1 MADFERRTFTPK
13 YEPQSE
19 EYGANVGTL
28 KEKLASAI
36 AELDGVENTLGLDPD
51 NAHDILTYNVII
63 GNSEIKDEIKTLVSD
78 LDFYTSEVSDQAK
91 RFDQEDEAEFNR
103 QEDAR
108 IASLQAQAN
117 EEKTEEETEEKTE
130 EES

>member
-1 MADFERRTFTPK
+1 MADYARRTFTPK

-36 AELDGVENTLGLDPD
+36 AELDGVENTLGLDPE

-91 RFDQEDEAEFNR
+91 KFDQEDEAEFNR

-108 IASLQAQAN
+108 IASLQAQA
-117 EEKTEEETEEKTE
+117 KEEKTE

>member
-1 MADFERRTFTPK
+1 MADYARRTFTPK

-36 AELDGVENTLGLDPD
+36 AELDGVENTLGLDPE

-91 RFDQEDEAEFNR
+91 KFDQEDEAEFNR

-117 EEKTEEETEEKTE
+117 DEKTE

>member
-1 MADFERRTFTPK
+1 MADYERRTFTPK

-36 AELDGVENTLGLDPD
+36 AELDGVENTLGLDPE

-91 RFDQEDEAEFNR
+91 KFDQEDEAEFNR

-117 EEKTEEETEEKTE
+117 EEKTEEE
-130 EES
+130 S